1 MGNLHL
7 SSEVLKEKD
16 KAEGEFCCLSSEPCG
31 VVGPAVIPTW
41 KQTWETT
48 QTEIQKHQGCLGHGS
63 FPCCKADIINGIY
76 FRKFHNS

>member
-16 KAEGEFCCLSSEPCG
+16 KAEGGFCCLSSEPCG
-31 VVGPAVIPTW
+31 VAGPAGIPTW

-48 QTEIQKHQGCLGHGS
+48 QTEIQKHQGCLDMALS
-63 FPCCKADIINGIY
+63 PTAEQI
-76 FRKFHNS
+76 